1 MNPEEYLEVAK
12 NNSDEISEI
21 YGEQNRMA
29 RILFESMKMN
39 GVIQVSQGPT
49 GMGKTLVIL
58 AVAKALIEIGK
69 RVLISAPTYN
79 HLYDNMI
86 KEAKLIFGEEIT
98 KDTPILYGKSNPRYV
113 DLIENCPRKLEQ
125 CKNPI
130 SKECQKYYDECQRA
144 QHHMNC
150 KNSDIVF
157 TVHAYIVSV
166 PSYMNEF
173 DVVLID
179 ESHGLPDVIRSNS
192 QMSYSLEKLKSVIKN
207 ESDINVKQQLESSL
221 NYWINAKKRISA
233 NKKVPQALIDRIYS
247 PMKKAASMVKES
259 SELSSLKYYDLAR
272 LTSDGRLYISSYRR
286 TRDWNENL
294 SVGLIS
300 ATIEDARAHIRDCQF
315 SALIMR
321 PADKYETERFRQR
334 FEKRP
339 IYGLIDGPRLS
350 KGDPQNYGIF
360 REEASSIIKDL
371 VENTNEITLILC
383 QNQKDAKSI
392 QKVLKSSEKVKNRLT
407 ILPEDSNDVDSYEN
421 IIKDEIEKGKT
432 VIIATASSRL
442 WEGANVPELKFLI
455 IDALPYRRLNPNEKS
470 ATGSKRAITWKSM
483 KRFMLNRVQ
492 QGIGR
497 LVRKEDDWGI
507 AVIIDNRFYTNHKQL
522 FKELPD
528 YIVSSQIFR
537 WTEKD
542 DLISEVVKMIKRLK
556 SGKSA
561 RVDHEITKYFK

>member
-1 MNPEEYLEVAK
+1 MNPEEYLEIAK
-12 NNSDEISEI
+12 ENSDEISEI
-21 YGEQNRMA
+21 YTEQKRMA

-58 AVAKALIEIGK
+58 AVAKALTEIGK

-86 KEAKLIFGEEIT
+86 KEAKLIFGEEIGE
-98 KDTPILYGKSNPRYV
+98 DTPIMFGKSNIRYE
-113 DLIENCPRKLEQ
+113 DLLEKCPRGVEQ
-125 CKNPI
+125 CKNPS
-130 SKECQKYYDECQRA
+130 SKECQNSLDKCQRA
-144 QHHMNC
+144 QDHFWC
-150 KNSDIVF
+150 KNSEIVF

-166 PSYMNEF
+166 PSYMNEY

-179 ESHGLPDVIRSNS
+179 ESHGFPDVIRSNS
-192 QMSYSLEKLKSVIKN
+192 QTSFSIEDLMNLIKKEN
-207 ESDINVKQQLESSL
+207 DASIKQQLESSL
-221 NYWINAKKRISA
+221 NYWKNAKKRINS
-233 NKKVPQALIDRIYS
+233 NKKAPQALIDRIFN
-247 PMKKAASMVKES
+247 PLKNVASRVPES

-272 LTSDGRLYISSYRR
+272 FTSDGRLYISSYRR
-286 TRDWNENL
+286 IPDWNENL

-315 SALIMR
+315 SSLLMR
-321 PADKYETERFRQR
+321 PADKYETDRFRKR

-360 REEASSIIKDL
+360 REEANLIIRDL
-371 VENTNEITLILC
+371 VENTDQITLILC

-392 QKVLKSSEKVKNRLT
+392 QKVLKQSEKVKNRLT
-407 ILPEDSNDVDSYEN
+407 ILPEDTDDVDSYET
-421 IIKDEIEKGKT
+421 IIKAEIDKGKT

-455 IDALPYRRLNPNEKS
+455 IDALPYRRLNPDEKT
-470 ATGSKRAITWKSM
+470 ATGSKRAKTWKSM
-483 KRFMLNRVQ
+483 KRFMLNRIQ

-497 LVRKEDDWGI
+497 LVRKEDEWGI
-507 AVIIDNRFYTNHKQL
+507 AVIVDNRFYTNYKQL
-522 FKELPD
+522 FKELPN
-528 YIVSSQIFR
+528 YITSSQIFR
-537 WTEKD
+537 WIENEK
-542 DLISEVVKMIKRLK
+542 IVNEIVKMINRLQ

-561 RVDHEITKYFK
+561 RIDHEITKYFK

>member
-1 MNPEEYLEVAK
+1 MNPEEYLELVK
-12 NNSDEISEI
+12 ERSDEISEI
-21 YGEQNRMA
+21 YNEQNRMA

-58 AVAKALIEIGK
+58 AVAKSLTEIGK

-86 KEAKLIFGEEIT
+86 KEAKLIFGEDIA
-98 KDTPILYGKSNPRYV
+98 KDTPIMFGRTNQRYK
-113 DLIENCPRKLEQ
+113 DLMQNCPRKLEY
-125 CKNPI
+125 CKNPN
-130 SKECQKYYDECQRA
+130 SRDCQKSIDECQRA
-144 QHHMNC
+144 KDHSIC
-150 KNSDIVF
+150 KDSNVVF

-179 ESHGLPDVIRSNS
+179 ESHGLPDVIRSTTQTS
-192 QMSYSLEKLKSVIKN
+192 FSIEDLQHLIKN
-207 ESDINVKQQLESSL
+207 ITDATIKQQLETSL
-221 NYWINAKKRISA
+221 NYWKNAKKRISA
-233 NKKVPQALIDRIYS
+233 DKKVPQALIDRIYN
-247 PMKKAASMVKES
+247 PIKNVASLVPET
-259 SELSSLKYYDLAR
+259 SELSNFKYYDLAR
-272 LTSDGRLYISSYRR
+272 FASGGRLYVSSYRKVPE
-286 TRDWNENL
+286 WNENL

-315 SALIMR
+315 SSLIMR
-321 PADKYETERFRQR
+321 PADKYETERFRLR

-350 KGDPQNYGIF
+350 KGDPENYNLF
-360 REEASSIIKDL
+360 REEANDIIKDL

-392 QKVLKSSEKVKNRLT
+392 QNTLKRSEKVKNRLT
-407 ILPEDSNDVDSYEN
+407 ILPEDLQDVESYEV
-421 IIKDEIEKGKT
+421 IIKEEIARGKT

-455 IDALPYRRLNPNEKS
+455 IDALPYRRLNPDEKA
-470 ATGSKRAITWKSM
+470 ATGSKRAKTWKSM
-483 KRFMLNRVQ
+483 KRFMLNRIQ

-497 LVRKEDDWGI
+497 LVRKEDEWGI
-507 AVIIDNRFYTNHKQL
+507 AVIIDNRFYTNYKQL
-522 FKELPD
+522 FKELPN
-528 YIVSSQIFR
+528 YIISSQIFR
-537 WTEKD
+537 WTEKAN
-542 DLISEVVKMIKRLK
+542 LISEIVKMIKQLK
-556 SGKSA
+556 SGRSA
-561 RVDHEITKYFK
+561 RIIQDITKFAK

>member
-12 NNSDEISEI
+12 KASSEISEI
-21 YGEQNRMA
+21 YNEQIRMA

-58 AVAKALIEIGK
+58 AVAKSLIDIGK

-98 KDTPILYGKSNPRYV
+98 ANAPILYGKSNPRYA
-113 DLIENCPRKLEQ
+113 DLIGNCPRKLEH

-130 SKECQKYYDECQRA
+130 SRDCQKFLDECQRA
-144 QHHMNC
+144 QEYLNC
-150 KNSDIVF
+150 KNSNIVF

-192 QMSYSLEKLKSVIKN
+192 QTSFSIENLKRLIEI
-207 ESDINVKQQLESSL
+207 ESDINVKQLLESSL
-221 NYWINAKKRISA
+221 NYWKNAKKRIGA
-233 NKKVPQALIDRIYS
+233 NKKVPQALIDRIYF
-247 PMKKAASMVKES
+247 PMKNAASMVAES

-272 LTSDGRLYISSYRR
+272 FTSDGRLYISSYRR
-286 TRDWNENL
+286 NPDWNENL

-300 ATIEDARAHIRDCQF
+300 ATIEDARAHIRDCHF
-315 SALIMR
+315 SSLIMR
-321 PADKYETERFRQR
+321 PADKYETERFRLR

-350 KGDPQNYGIF
+350 KGDPQNYSIF
-360 REEASSIIKDL
+360 REEANLIIKDL

-392 QKVLKSSEKVKNRLT
+392 LKVLKASEKVKNRLT

-455 IDALPYRRLNPNEKS
+455 IDALPYRRLNPDEKS
-470 ATGSKRAITWKSM
+470 ATGSKRAKTWKSM
-483 KRFMLNRVQ
+483 KRFMLNRIQ

-497 LVRKEDDWGI
+497 LVRKGGEWGI

-522 FKELPD
+522 FKELPR
-528 YIVSSQIFR
+528 YIVSAQIFR

-542 DLISEVVKMIKRLK
+542 NLINEVVKMIKQLK

-561 RVDHEITKYFK
+561 RVDHDLTTFIK

>member
-1 MNPEEYLEVAK
+1 MNPEEYLEAAK
-12 NNSDEISEI
+12 ENSDEISEI
-21 YGEQNRMA
+21 YSEQKRMA

-58 AVAKALIEIGK
+58 AVAKALTDIGK

-98 KDTPILYGKSNPRYV
+98 EDTPILYGKSNPRYV
-113 DLIENCPRKLEQ
+113 NLIENCPRKLEH

-130 SKECQKYYDECQRA
+130 SRDCQKYLDECQRA
-144 QHHMNC
+144 QDYLNC

-157 TVHAYIVSV
+157 TVHAYVVSV
-166 PSYMNEF
+166 PSYINEF

-179 ESHGLPDVIRSNS
+179 ESHGLPDVIRSSS
-192 QMSYSLEKLKSVIKN
+192 QTSFSFEKLKRLIKD

-221 NYWINAKKRISA
+221 NYWKNAKKRISA
-233 NKKVPQALIDRIYS
+233 NKKVPQALIDRIYR
-247 PMKKAASMVKES
+247 PMKNAASMVAES

-272 LTSDGRLYISSYRR
+272 FTSDGRLYISSYKR
-286 TRDWNENL
+286 TPDWNENL
-294 SVGLIS
+294 SIGLIS

-315 SALIMR
+315 SSLIMR

-360 REEASSIIKDL
+360 REEANFIIKDL
-371 VENTNEITLILC
+371 VENTDEITLILC

-392 QKVLKSSEKVKNRLT
+392 QKVLMSSDKVKNRLT
-407 ILPEDSNDVDSYEN
+407 ILPEDSNDIDSYEI
-421 IIKDEIEKGKT
+421 IIKNEIEKGKT

-455 IDALPYRRLNPNEKS
+455 IDALPYRRLNPDERS
-470 ATGSKRAITWKSM
+470 ATGSKRAKTWKSM
-483 KRFMLNRVQ
+483 KRFMLNRIQ

-522 FKELPD
+522 FRELPN
-528 YIVSSQIFR
+528 YIVSAQIFR

-542 DLISEVVKMIKRLK
+542 NLMNEVVKMIKRLQ

-561 RVDHEITKYFK
+561 RVDHEITKFFK

>member
-1 MNPEEYLEVAK
+1 MNPEEYLEAAK
-12 NNSDEISEI
+12 ENSDEISEI
-21 YGEQNRMA
+21 YNEQKRMA

-58 AVAKALIEIGK
+58 TVAKALTDIGK

-98 KDTPILYGKSNPRYV
+98 EDTPILYGKSNPRYV
-113 DLIENCPRKLEQ
+113 NLIENCPRKLEH

-130 SKECQKYYDECQRA
+130 SRDCQKYLDECQRA
-144 QHHMNC
+144 QDYLNC
-150 KNSDIVF
+150 KNSDMVF
-157 TVHAYIVSV
+157 TVHAYVVSV
-166 PSYMNEF
+166 PSYINEF

-192 QMSYSLEKLKSVIKN
+192 QASFSFEKLKRLIKD

-221 NYWINAKKRISA
+221 NYWKNAKKRISA
-233 NKKVPQALIDRIYS
+233 NKKVPQALIDRIYI
-247 PMKKAASMVKES
+247 PMKKAASMVAES

-272 LTSDGRLYISSYRR
+272 FTSDGRLYISSYRR
-286 TRDWNENL
+286 TPDWNENL

-315 SALIMR
+315 SSLIMR

-360 REEASSIIKDL
+360 REEANFIIKDL
-371 VENTNEITLILC
+371 VENTDEITLILC

-392 QKVLKSSEKVKNRLT
+392 LKVLKSSDKVKNRLT

-455 IDALPYRRLNPNEKS
+455 IDALPYRRLNPDERS
-470 ATGSKRAITWKSM
+470 ATGSKRAKTWKSM
-483 KRFMLNRVQ
+483 KRFMLNRIQ

-497 LVRKEDDWGI
+497 LVRKENDWGI

-522 FKELPD
+522 FRELPN
-528 YIVSSQIFR
+528 YIVSAQIFR

-542 DLISEVVKMIKRLK
+542 NLINEVVKMIKRLK

-561 RVDHEITKYFK
+561 RVDHDLTKFLK

>member
-1 MNPEEYLEVAK
+1 MNPEEYLELAK
-12 NNSDEISEI
+12 ERSDEISEI
-21 YGEQNRMA
+21 YNEQNRMA

-58 AVAKALIEIGK
+58 AVAKSLIEIGK

-98 KDTPILYGKSNPRYV
+98 ENTPIMFGRTNQRYEN
-113 DLIENCPRKLEQ
+113 LIQECPRHLEY
-125 CKNPI
+125 CKNPS
-130 SKECQKYYDECQRA
+130 SKECQKHIDECQRA
-144 QHHMNC
+144 KDQLICN
-150 KNSDIVF
+150 NSSVVF

-179 ESHGLPDVIRSNS
+179 ESHGFPDVIRSNTQTS
-192 QMSYSLEKLKSVIKN
+192 FSIEDLQRLIKN
-207 ESDINVKQQLESSL
+207 ESDATIKQQLETSL
-221 NYWINAKKRISA
+221 NYWKDAKKRINA
-233 NKKVPQALIDRIYS
+233 DKKVPQALIDRIYN
-247 PMKKAASMVKES
+247 PIKNVASLASET
-259 SELSSLKYYDLAR
+259 SELSNFKYYDLAR
-272 LTSDGRLYISSYRR
+272 LTSSGRLYVSSYRKIP
-286 TRDWNENL
+286 DWNENL

-315 SALIMR
+315 NSLVMR
-321 PADKYETERFRQR
+321 PADKYETDRFRLR

-339 IYGLIDGPRLS
+339 VYGLIDGPRLS
-350 KGDPQNYGIF
+350 KGDPENYGLF
-360 REEASSIIKDL
+360 RDEANNIIKDL

-383 QNQKDAKSI
+383 QNQKDAKSV
-392 QKVLKSSEKVKNRLT
+392 QNTLKKSEKVKNRIT
-407 ILPEDSNDVDSYEN
+407 ILPEDPLDVDSYEV
-421 IIKDEIEKGKT
+421 IIKKEIDRGKT

-455 IDALPYRRLNPNEKS
+455 IDALPYRRLNPDEKT
-470 ATGSKRAITWKSM
+470 ATGSKRAKTWKSM

-497 LVRKEDDWGI
+497 LVRKENEWGI

-522 FKELPD
+522 FKELPN
-528 YIVSSQIFR
+528 YIVSTQIFR
-537 WTEKD
+537 WAEKANLMTE
-542 DLISEVVKMIKRLK
+542 IVKMIMQLK

-561 RVDHEITKYFK
+561 RIIQDITKFIR